1 MLLKRVIT
9 FILTLLILFADSG
22 QTIYAHTCL
31 KSKHTNISIGAPK
44 GCCAEKNS
52 ASHCTLKKSS
62 CCEVSSKLLKQGFI
76 NQPTTEAKAVTLE
89 AKVLPTSQ
97 LFVFSA
103 PQSVIPNLSNTSP
116 PPVLCKSENTFTQTF
131 RI

>member
-31 KSKHTNISIGAPK
+31 KSKRTNISIGNPK
-44 GCCAEKNS
+44 RCCAESKS
-52 ASHCTLKKSS
+52 TGHCTLKKSS

-76 NQPTTEAKAVTLE
+76 NQPTTERKEVILE
-89 AKVLPTSQ
+89 SIVLPTSQ
-97 LFVFSA
+97 LFVFCA
-103 PQSVIPNLSNTSP
+103 HQSVIPNSSNTSP